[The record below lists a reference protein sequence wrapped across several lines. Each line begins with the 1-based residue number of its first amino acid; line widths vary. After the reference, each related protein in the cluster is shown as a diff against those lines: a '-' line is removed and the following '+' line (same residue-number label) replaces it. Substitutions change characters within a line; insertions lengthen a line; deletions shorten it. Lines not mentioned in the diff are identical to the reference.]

1 MNGTG
6 EMPFLDHLEELRTRI
21 IRVLGVLIATV
32 LVALWAVHQFKLVL
46 YLQQPILPYLPEG
59 QRLVIQ
65 APFEALMIEL
75 RLGLI
80 AGLILASPV
89 IFHQVW
95 GFLAPALYQR
105 EKRAVLPVFFVGMLL
120 FLAGCWASWTWIVP
134 LGLDFAMNYGA
145 ELYTQMITFEFYFDT
160 ILRIV
165 LALGLSME
173 LPLVMFMLAWA
184 GIADVALYRRM
195 RRYAIVL
202 NTILGAIIAPGPDAL
217 SAMAAA
223 VPLIG
228 LYELGVAS
236 AAMIERRRKRA
247 AAREAA
253 REAAAS

>member
-1 MNGTG
+1 MTGTG

-21 IRVLGVLIATV
+21 FRVLAVLLVTVMVSLWGV
-32 LVALWAVHQFKLVL
+32 HEYQFVL

-59 QRLVIQ
+59 QRLVIH

-75 RLGLI
+75 RLGLLV
-80 AGLILASPV
+80 GVVLASPV
-89 IFHQVW
+89 IFHQAW

-105 EKRAVLPVFFVGMLL
+105 EKRALLPVFFVGMLL
-120 FLAGCWASWTWIVP
+120 FLLGCWASWTWLVP
-134 LGLDFAMNYGA
+134 LALDFSMTYGA
-145 ELYTQMITFEFYFDT
+145 ESYSQQITFDFYFDT
-160 ILRIV
+160 ILRVV

-173 LPLVMFMLAWA
+173 LPLVMFLLAWV

-202 NTILGAIIAPGPDAL
+202 NAIAGAIIAPGTDPL
-217 SAMAAA
+217 SMMVAT
-223 VPLIG
+223 VPLVG

-236 AAMIERRRKRA
+236 AALVERRRKRA

-253 REAAAS
+253 AT